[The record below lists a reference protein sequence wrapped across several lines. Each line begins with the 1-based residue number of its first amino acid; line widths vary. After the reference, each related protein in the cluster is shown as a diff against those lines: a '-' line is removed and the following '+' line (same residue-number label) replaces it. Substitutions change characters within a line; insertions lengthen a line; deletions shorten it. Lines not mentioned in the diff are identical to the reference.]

1 MATQISRI
9 YSAKPVSEEAE
20 QALVA
25 FDEDLAAAIRKA
37 KESGILQGF
46 LVSMLAARFIEE
58 TNTLNSMTA
67 D

>member
-1 MATQISRI
+1 MDTRVSRI

-25 FDEDLAAAIRKA
+25 FDEDLASAIRKA
-37 KESGILQGF
+37 KDAGILQGF

-58 TNTLNSMTA
+58 TNTLNSMTSE
-67 D
+67 